1 MKTLLSV
8 SAGQLPKVVMF
19 DLDGTL
25 IDSVPDLATATDS
38 MLEQLGRAPAGMNKV
53 RHWVGNGA
61 PVLVRRALADNFD
74 HQGITAEQE
83 AEALAI
89 FMQVYGTGESLT
101 TLYPGA
107 LDTLKTLHML
117 GIKLALVTNKPE
129 KFLPQ
134 LLADTG
140 MAGFFQWIVGG
151 DTFPQ
156 KKPDPAGLLWVMQQA
171 GVTAQQCLFIG
182 DSRNDVLAAQAAHVA
197 CVAVTYGY
205 NYGEPISAD
214 NPTLVVDDLR
224 ELFLS

>member
-1 MKTLLSV
+1 MKTLAAVLG
-8 SAGQLPKVVMF
+8 GQLPKLVMF

-25 IDSVPDLATATDS
+25 IDSVPDLATATDQ
-38 MLEQLGRAPAGMNKV
+38 MLVQLGRAPAGMDKV
-53 RHWVGNGA
+53 RNWVGNGA

-74 HQGITAEQE
+74 HQAITAEQE
-83 AEALAI
+83 AAALAI

-107 LDTLKTLHML
+107 LETLQSLKML
-117 GIKLALVTNKPE
+117 GIKIALVTNKPE

-140 MAGFFQWIVGG
+140 MADFFQWIVGG
-151 DTFPQ
+151 DTFAQ
-156 KKPDPAGLLWVMQQA
+156 KKPDPMGLLWVMQQA
-171 GVTAQQCLFIG
+171 GVRPEQCLFVG
-182 DSRNDVLAAQAAHVA
+182 DSRNDVQAAHAAKVA

-214 NPTLVVDDLR
+214 NPALVVDDLR
-224 ELFLS
+224 ELFL

>member
-1 MKTLLSV
+1 MKTLAAVLG
-8 SAGQLPKVVMF
+8 GQLPKLVMF

-25 IDSVPDLATATDS
+25 IDSVPDLATATDQ
-38 MLEQLGRAPAGMNKV
+38 MLVQLGRAPAGMDKV
-53 RHWVGNGA
+53 RNWVGNGA
-61 PVLVRRALADNFD
+61 PVLVRRALADGFD
-74 HQGITAEQE
+74 HQAITVEQE

-107 LDTLKTLHML
+107 LETLQSLKML
-117 GIKLALVTNKPE
+117 GIKIALITNKPE
-129 KFLPQ
+129 KFIPQ

-140 MAGFFQWIVGG
+140 MADFFQWIVGG
-151 DTFPQ
+151 DTFAQ

-171 GVTAQQCLFIG
+171 GVTPEQCLFVG
-182 DSRNDVLAAQAAHVA
+182 DSRNDVQAAHAANVA

-214 NPTLVVDDLR
+214 NPALVVDDLR
-224 ELFLS
+224 ELFL